1 MSARSFKCAFLTC
14 ESESNF
20 LSAPI
25 GRYLLVKIL
34 RSQNWAHAQSMRP
47 CAMAMS
53 LKRSGKR
60 FAGLTLTKRL
70 KRSNFASAARLNP
83 ATREALCQPLK
94 VSFEQMFG
102 YYFPA
107 QPERF
112 HSPHTS
118 ALSAFCGRQ
127 WVSVPSGTDLNV
139 RRRLTERKVSG

>member
-1 MSARSFKCAFLTC
+1 
-14 ESESNF
+14 
-20 LSAPI
+20 
-25 GRYLLVKIL
+25 
-34 RSQNWAHAQSMRP
+34 
-47 CAMAMS
+47 MAMS
-53 LKRSGKR
+53 PTRSGKR
-60 FAGLTLTKRL
+60 FVARTLTKRL
-70 KRSNFASAARLNP
+70 NTSNFASAARVNP

-112 HSPHTS
+112 HSPHT
-118 ALSAFCGRQ
+118 ARLQAFCGRQ